1 MEEKGGRVD
10 KAVLDDITLEHE
22 VSGTG
27 EPAVFIHGAFIADA
41 FRPLVAEPRLAGRY
55 RLITYH
61 RRGYMGS
68 SRTQGPISVAQQAVD
83 CRELLRHLGVEQVH
97 MVGHSFGG
105 CVALQ
110 FALDFPEVIH
120 SLALL
125 EPALMVGVSAQAYRE
140 SLVQGEQRYRE
151 AGAAVVADE
160 FLKARWP
167 GYRSALEH
175 MLPGGFAQ
183 AVANAR
189 ATFELDTGLLDWH
202 FGEAEVRRIAQ
213 PVLVVLGGGSVDLS
227 PRFEETYRFL
237 LDRLP
242 HAEGFVLPG
251 TTHFL
256 HLETPAAARGM
267 AEALADFCARHPLQQ
282 PDVILT

>member
-1 MEEKGGRVD
+1 MD
-10 KAVLDDITLEHE
+10 KAVVDGITLEYE

-27 EPAVFIHGAFIADA
+27 EPVVLIHGALIADS
-41 FRPLVAEPRLAGRY
+41 FQPLLVEPGLAHRY

-61 RRGYMGS
+61 RRGYVGS
-68 SRTQGPISVAQQAVD
+68 SHTPGPTSVARQAAD
-83 CRELLRHLGVEQVH
+83 CRELLRHLGVERVH
-97 MVGHSFGG
+97 VVGDSFGG

-110 FALDFPEVIH
+110 FALDFPEVVH

-140 SLVQGEQRYRE
+140 ALVQGEQRYRE
-151 AGAAVVADE
+151 AGPAVVADE

-167 GYRSALEH
+167 GYRSALDH

-183 AVANAR
+183 AVADAW
-189 ATFELDTGLLDWH
+189 ATFELDIGLLDWH
-202 FGEAEVRRIAQ
+202 FGEAEARRITQ
-213 PVLVVLGGGSVDLS
+213 PVLVVLGGGSVVLS

-251 TTHFL
+251 ATHFL
-256 HLETPAAARGM
+256 HLETQAAARGM
-267 AEALADFCARHPLQQ
+267 AEALADFCARHPI
-282 PDVILT
+282 PVHI